1 MIKQVKQV
9 SHRVTGVGA
18 ADLALALDLAHELHA
33 PTPPPRAPEIAVPQ
47 LMGLRTGAARPHRRK
62 VPLSRLTT
70 MRG

>member
-1 MIKQVKQV
+1 MIKQVP
-9 SHRVTGVGA
+9 HPVTGVGA
-18 ADLALALDLAHELHA
+18 ADLALALDVARALHA
-33 PTPPPRAPEIAVPQ
+33 PTAPPRAPEVGVPQ